1 MCSTRSPGK
10 ESYEFFENIEEYIE
24 KAKSAESNTT
34 SSNAERE
41 CDSFMTFSGHIF
53 RVKERAKIICEQY
66 TNLYDLLT
74 DCKNK
79 SGNNPNYNKCSE
91 FLKYWVNFKLI
102 ESMKN
107 EGHTVH
113 HVYDLLEG
121 QITSNVNN
129 NINLNFICD
138 INNEDLNK
146 MNILYSLY
154 ENYSE
159 LKTIINTNP
168 EEGKQKLLPLSSA
181 CCIDYIKANYIC
193 NDGNNI
199 KNSKFCEKLNTFI
212 SKYKDLYTKVDN
224 QGPEFSNNFI
234 KLEECPNTK
243 IITTAVTGT
252 VVGLI
257 PLLGVLYKFT
267 PMGQVIRSKMGILNN
282 DISNIDEDMTNISL
296 MEQEKEPLKF
306 QQGTYNIKYQSL

>member
-10 ESYEFFENIEEYIE
+10 ESYDFFEKIEDYIE
-24 KAKSAESNTT
+24 KVKSVESSDVSSIAETGCNTFMQ
-34 SSNAERE
+34 
-41 CDSFMTFSGHIF
+41 SFGSYFTF
-53 RVKERAKIICEQY
+53 KETANIICKQFIK
-66 TNLYDLLT
+66 LYDSLNELKCNSNS
-74 DCKNK
+74 D
-79 SGNNPNYNKCSE
+79 PNYEKCNR
-91 FLKYWVNFKLI
+91 FLKYWVNFKLRK
-102 ESMKN
+102 SMKN
-107 EGHTVH
+107 KDDCAYV
-113 HVYDLLEG
+113 VYNGIESHNMGSVDYH
-121 QITSNVNN
+121 
-129 NINLNFICD
+129 INLDFKDD

-154 ENYSE
+154 EYYSE